1 MTSRS
6 LREGKDVSKMNY
18 YPDGTG
24 TYLNPNNAAT
34 GYFSQTMDEKGT

>member
-6 LREGKDVSKMNY
+6 LREGKDIFKMNY
-18 YPDGTG
+18 YPDCQG

-34 GYFSQTMDEKGT
+34 GYFSQTMKE